1 MIYEKIDNDEL
12 LRLTL
17 DSINQERHA
26 DALSMLKVLL
36 ERDANHAFATYLL
49 AAEHA
54 QLGMMDRA
62 EEGFKKAVKLAPD
75 FLMARFQLGQLYLV
89 KNEAGLAKEMFA
101 PIALLPAGHT
111 LAAYAKGL
119 IAAANDDIIDA
130 VAHLDA
136 GLACEQEIPALAEDM
151 KSMRNNL
158 LSLSA
163 VGSVVEDEHT
173 GQSAATSL
181 LLRNYGKAGN

>member
-36 ERDANHAFATYLL
+36 ERDTEHAFATYLL

-89 KNEAGLAKEMFA
+89 KNETSLAIEMFT
-101 PIALLPAGHT
+101 PITLLPDGHT

-119 IAAANDDIIDA
+119 IAAANDDIAQAI
-130 VAHLDA
+130 AHLAA
-136 GLACEQEIPALAEDM
+136 GLECEQDIPALAEDM
-151 KSMRNNL
+151 LSMLNNL
-158 LSLSA
+158 NSLTADANSL
-163 VGSVVEDEHT
+163 V
-173 GQSAATSL
+173 QQNSAAPMYLS
-181 LLRNYGKAGN
+181 NYDRAGS

>member
-36 ERDANHAFATYLL
+36 ERDSEHAFATYLL

-62 EEGFKKAVKLAPD
+62 EEGFERAVKLAPD
-75 FLMARFQLGQLYLV
+75 FVMARFQLGQLYLV
-89 KNEAGLAKEMFA
+89 KDKGDAAKEMFA
-101 PIALLPAGHT
+101 PIALLPEGQA
-111 LAAYAKGL
+111 LSAYAKGL
-119 IAAANDDIIDA
+119 IAAIDDNLGEA
-130 VAHLDA
+130 VAQLQA
-136 GLACEQEIPALAEDM
+136 GLACEQEVPALAEDM
-151 KSMRNNL
+151 SNMLSNL
-158 LSLSA
+158 KAMTADANSLTQHNAAAPMYLS
-163 VGSVVEDEHT
+163 
-173 GQSAATSL
+173 
-181 LLRNYGKAGN
+181 NYNRASS